1 MSARVRLHAPRSR
14 TPEPEIFS
22 GRSPGGREPK
32 EKTMPVI
39 ILWAGIPILLI
50 GGGFVVYKLVGA

>member
-1 MSARVRLHAPRSR
+1 MRRDRAV
-14 TPEPEIFS
+14 PEPECFL
-22 GRSPGGREPK
+22 GVFPAGENRRRRP
-32 EKTMPVI
+32 MPVN